1 MVFHALWRDLDSR
14 LSLGY
19 VTQQC
24 IVPIPHLWVSVTKWA
39 KCFSQT
45 LPTFLP
51 IAWLERQVFQRSQEI
66 NRNGCLDKFIQL
78 LNQQLF
84 ELPPASQD
92 LVDDPLALAGK
103 YGATVALAGACG
115 CS

>member
-1 MVFHALWRDLDSR
+1 MWVKGGQHGFWEKIELRGMQMVFHALWRDLDSR

-45 LPTFLP
+45 LPTRLP

-66 NRNGCLDKFIQL
+66 NRNGCLDKFI
-78 LNQQLF
+78 
-84 ELPPASQD
+84 
-92 LVDDPLALAGK
+92 
-103 YGATVALAGACG
+103 
-115 CS
+115 